1 MLCKRIARQRATF
14 STSIISY
21 ERMRKIGQ
29 NTYPLLLAGAVVIFF
44 RGRRMRRG
52 AEGGATIH
60 GIWVEIRSCYW
71 ASDVAVEGALSGW
84 TMRISRRAGG
94 VR

>member
-1 MLCKRIARQRATF
+1 MMSRQRT
-14 STSIISY
+14 
-21 ERMRKIGQ
+21 EKIGRS
-29 NTYPLLLAGAVVIFF
+29 TYPLLLAGAVVIFF

-52 AEGGATIH
+52 AEVGATIH
-60 GIWVEIRSCYW
+60 GIWVEIRSRYW

-84 TMRISRRAGG
+84 TMRISRGAGG